1 MMKVFSKI
9 ILVLGAVF
17 LIIRIFF
24 NNITKLDIVN
34 RNAGIIAFVLLVL
47 LIISELYIKIK
58 KNEV

>member
-9 ILVLGAVF
+9 ILVLGAIF

-34 RNAGIIAFVLLVL
+34 RNAGIIAFVLFVL

>member
-1 MMKVFSKI
+1 MMKVFSRI
-9 ILVLGAVF
+9 ILVLGAIF

>member
-9 ILVLGAVF
+9 ILVLGTIF

>member
-1 MMKVFSKI
+1 MKVFSKI
-9 ILVLGAVF
+9 ILVLGAIF

-24 NNITKLDIVN
+24 NNITKLDIAN

>member
-1 MMKVFSKI
+1 MKVFSKI
-9 ILVLGAVF
+9 ILVLGAIF

>member
-1 MMKVFSKI
+1 MKVFSKI
-9 ILVLGAVF
+9 ILVLGAIF

-34 RNAGIIAFVLLVL
+34 RYAGIIAFVLLVL

>member
-9 ILVLGAVF
+9 ILVLGAIF

-24 NNITKLDIVN
+24 NNITKLNIVN

>member
-9 ILVLGAVF
+9 IVVLGAIF

>member
-9 ILVLGAVF
+9 ILVLGAIF

-34 RNAGIIAFVLLVL
+34 RNAGIIPFVLLVL
-47 LIISELYIKIK
+47 LIITELYIKIK

>member
-9 ILVLGAVF
+9 ILVLGAIF